1 MSVFHSACE
10 LLPYKDVDNVRFAS
24 VGAPVNGGGEKI
36 TSDEARPCRL
46 RWSRIGGFPQRLWME
61 SGQACG

>member
-24 VGAPVNGGGEKI
+24 AGAPVNGGGEKI